1 LPRIVIVLPRGLYF
15 GPARATSIDLCA
27 RDFVNFSR
35 FRAETTIVGEAIPEP
50 FTDAPYHGVPKSPL
64 APHWLHVFRL
74 ADEVRALR
82 PDLVVVHQH
91 IPSASRIA
99 QLMRGTPVLLH
110 RHNGPKSRKAGFAS
124 HRDEA
129 EYSRFARTLWVSEFN
144 RHDFAAAYPALA
156 SRSSVIHNGI
166 DFSAW
171 HPKTERSNE
180 VFFAARLMPQKGV
193 LEAAQACATALVA
206 HPDWRARF
214 MLARDKDDDAY
225 LASVQQAL
233 APLGERAIVQFNQ
246 THDAV
251 REAYCTAAIALVP
264 SIYAEPFGRTAIE
277 AFAGGAALICSMR
290 GGLAEVARGYAEEA
304 APEAP
309 AITAAL
315 EKLITNAD
323 YRRDLAQRGR
333 QRGEQNFD
341 IRVVTAKLDDVYAEV
356 LAARGRAAV

>member
-1 LPRIVIVLPRGLYF
+1 MPRIVIVLPRGFYF

-35 FRAETTIVGEAIPEP
+35 FRSETMIVGEAIAEP
-50 FTDAPYHGVPKSPL
+50 FTDTPYRGVAKSPL

-74 ADEVRALR
+74 ADEIRAMG
-82 PDLVVVHQH
+82 PELVVVHQH

-99 QLMRGTPVLLH
+99 QLLPTTPVLLH
-110 RHNGPKSRKAGFAS
+110 RHNGPKKRKGGFAQR
-124 HRDEA
+124 RDEA
-129 EYSRFARTLWVSEFN
+129 EYGRFARTLWVSEFN
-144 RHDFAAAYPALA
+144 RGDFTAAYPALA
-156 SRSSVIHNGI
+156 NRSTVIHNGI

-171 HPKTERSNE
+171 RPRDERSKE
-180 VFFAARLMPQKGV
+180 IFFAARLLPQKGV
-193 LEAAQACATALVA
+193 LEAAQACASALA
-206 HPDWRARF
+206 SHPDWRARF
-214 MLARDKDDDAY
+214 MLARDKGDDAY
-225 LASVQQAL
+225 LGQVQQAL

-304 APEAP
+304 APEAQP
-309 AITAAL
+309 MATAI
-315 EKLITNAD
+315 EKLIANPD
-323 YRRDLAQRGR
+323 RRRDLAQRGR

-341 IRVVTAKLDDVYAEV
+341 IRIVTAKLDDTYAEV
-356 LAARGRAAV
+356 LTERARTAA